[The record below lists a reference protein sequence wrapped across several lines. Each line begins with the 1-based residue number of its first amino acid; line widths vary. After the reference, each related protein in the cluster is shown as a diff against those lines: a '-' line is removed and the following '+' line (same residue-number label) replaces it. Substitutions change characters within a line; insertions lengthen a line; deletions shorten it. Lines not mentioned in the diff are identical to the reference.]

1 MIKSI
6 KWKDDQILKDLVLDF
21 SKATNTNDCYKTIIF
36 VGENGTGKT
45 TILSSIYEVL
55 QANKLK
61 GGVSE
66 IIYKTDEHLV
76 TQYRNEDSKEEI
88 VNETGE
94 HYGVKFPTS
103 FPFQKNM
110 KTFLPGKDGVCFTS
124 AKTGFQNLSLD
135 DSSSNKLDEKTISN
149 DAHFQLQNLTN
160 LFVEL
165 KHQDD
170 TYIADKFRDNE
181 PIDSNREEIKAS
193 LNLTRFSASFSTFFK
208 GELEYDNTNEND
220 RCVYFKKGDTKIRLQ
235 ELSSGEQQIVFRGT
249 YLLRDIKKTLNGT
262 VLIDEPEVSLHPRW
276 QKEILTYYQNLFK
289 VNGEQK
295 SQIFIATHSP
305 FIIEAALKDKDN
317 TLIIVLKNSNGKV
330 SAINL
335 DQSNFVLPTPTLAEI
350 NYEAFNIAS
359 KDYHNELYSYLQ
371 DLTGIKRT
379 EKIDEFLLNSNE
391 MTASLK
397 CYSCYKSKGKLLE
410 YYTVTSKIRNHIDH
424 PNNEYIF
431 NDEELVSSIEF
442 LQKVCRRIKKASI
455 KLQKA
460 Q

>member
-6 KWKDDQILKDLVLDF
+6 KWKDDIILKDLLLDF
-21 SKATNTNDCYKTIIF
+21 SKGTNDCYKTIIF

-45 TILSSIYEVL
+45 TILSSIYKL
-55 QANKLK
+55 LDKQQLSPGINKI
-61 GGVSE
+61 VY
-66 IIYKTDEHLV
+66 ITDDHLI
-76 TQYRNEDSKEEI
+76 TQYRNEDGKEEI

-94 HYGVKFPTS
+94 HYGVNIPPS
-103 FPFQKNM
+103 FSFQKNM
-110 KTFLPGKDGVCFTS
+110 KMFLPGKDGVCFTS
-124 AKTGFQNLSLD
+124 AKTGFQNLSLN
-135 DSSSNKLDEKTISN
+135 DSNSNKLDEKAISN
-149 DAHFQLQNLTN
+149 DAHFQLLVLTN
-160 LFVEL
+160 LFVKL
-165 KHQDD
+165 KNQDNKF
-170 TYIADKFRDNE
+170 IGDKFRNNE
-181 PIDSNREEIKAS
+181 PVDSNRKEIEAS
-193 LNLTRFSASFSTFFK
+193 LNLTRFSTSFSTFFK
-208 GELEYDNTNEND
+208 GELEYDDTNED
-220 RCVYFKKGDTKIRLQ
+220 DGCVYFKKGNTKIRLQ

-305 FIIEAALKDKDN
+305 FIIEAALEGKDN
-317 TLIIVLKNSNGKV
+317 TLIIVLKNNNGKV

-397 CYSCYKSKGKLLE
+397 YYSCYKSKEKLLE

-431 NDEELVSSIEF
+431 NDKELVSSIEF
-442 LQKVCRRIKKASI
+442 LQKICKRIKKASS
-455 KLQKA
+455 KPQKV

>member
-1 MIKSI
+1 M
-6 KWKDDQILKDLVLDF
+6 
-21 SKATNTNDCYKTIIF
+21 
-36 VGENGTGKT
+36 
-45 TILSSIYEVL
+45 
-55 QANKLK
+55 
-61 GGVSE
+61 
-66 IIYKTDEHLV
+66 
-76 TQYRNEDSKEEI
+76 
-88 VNETGE
+88 
-94 HYGVKFPTS
+94 
-103 FPFQKNM
+103 
-110 KTFLPGKDGVCFTS
+110 
-124 AKTGFQNLSLD
+124 
-135 DSSSNKLDEKTISN
+135 
-149 DAHFQLQNLTN
+149 
-160 LFVEL
+160 FVEL

-170 TYIADKFRDNE
+170 TYIADKFRNNE
-181 PIDSNREEIKAS
+181 PIDSNRKEIETS
-193 LNLTRFSASFSTFFK
+193 LNLTRFSTSFSTFFK
-208 GELEYDNTNEND
+208 GELEYDDTNED
-220 RCVYFKKGDTKIRLQ
+220 DGCVYFKKGDTKIRLQ

-276 QKEILTYYQNLFK
+276 QKEILAYYQNLFK

-317 TLIIVLKNSNGKV
+317 TLIIVLKNINGKV

-379 EKIDEFLLNSNE
+379 EKIDEFLSNSNE

-397 CYSCYKSKGKLLE
+397 CYSYYKSKGKLLE

-424 PNNEYIF
+424 PNNNYNF
-431 NDEELVSSIEF
+431 NDKELMLSINF
-442 LQKVCRRIKKASI
+442 LRDICRKLKKEKKEDS
-455 KLQKA
+455 
-460 Q
+460 

>member
-6 KWKDDQILKDLVLDF
+6 KWKNNPILKDLFLDF
-21 SKATNTNDCYKTIIF
+21 SKGTNDCYKTIIF

-45 TILSSIYEVL
+45 TILSSIYKVL
-55 QANKLK
+55 DKHQLSPGIN
-61 GGVSE
+61 E
-66 IIYKTDEHLV
+66 IVYKDDNHLI
-76 TQYRNEDSKEEI
+76 TQYRNEDGKEEI
-88 VNETGE
+88 VNEAGE
-94 HYGVKFPTS
+94 HYGVKFPPS

-110 KTFLPGKDGVCFTS
+110 KTFSPGKDGVCFTS
-124 AKTGFQNLSLD
+124 AKTGFQNLNLN
-135 DSSSNKLDEKTISN
+135 DSNSNKLDEKAISN
-149 DAHFQLQNLTN
+149 DAHFQLLELTN

-170 TYIADKFRDNE
+170 TYIADKFRNNE

-193 LNLTRFSASFSTFFK
+193 LNLTRFSTSFSTFFK
-208 GELEYDNTNEND
+208 GELEYDDTNED
-220 RCVYFKKGDTKIRLQ
+220 DGCVYFKKGDAKIRLQ

-276 QKEILTYYQNLFK
+276 QKEILAYYQNLFK

-317 TLIIVLKNSNGKV
+317 ALIIVLKNNNGKV

-335 DQSNFVLPTPTLAEI
+335 DQSNFVLPTSALAEI

-359 KDYHNELYSYLQ
+359 RDYHNELFSYLQ
-371 DLTGIKRT
+371 DLTGLESVGKTDKFILGSSSITGAMKCETHHPTNIKIKYHT
-379 EKIDEFLLNSNE
+379 LP
-391 MTASLK
+391 T
-397 CYSCYKSKGKLLE
+397 
-410 YYTVTSKIRNHIDH
+410 KIRNNIDH
-424 PNNEYIF
+424 PNNGNNF
-431 NDEELVSSIEF
+431 NDQELIMSTEF
-442 LQKVCRRIKKASI
+442 LREICRNQKNKNNLMVAKK
-455 KLQKA
+455 
-460 Q
+460 

>member
-6 KWKDDQILKDLVLDF
+6 KWKDDNILKDLVLDF
-21 SKATNTNDCYKTIIF
+21 SKGTNDCYKTIIF

-45 TILSSIYEVL
+45 TILSSIYKVL
-55 QANKLK
+55 DKHQLSSGISKI
-61 GGVSE
+61 V
-66 IIYKTDEHLV
+66 YKDDEHLI
-76 TQYRNEDSKEEI
+76 TQYRNKDSKEEI
-88 VNETGE
+88 INETGE
-94 HYGVKFPTS
+94 HYGVKFPPS

-110 KTFLPGKDGVCFTS
+110 KTFSPEKDGVCFTS
-124 AKTGFQNLSLD
+124 AKTGFQNLSLN
-135 DSSSNKLDEKTISN
+135 DSNSNKLDEKAISN
-149 DAHFQLQNLTN
+149 DAHFQLLELTN
-160 LFVEL
+160 LFVKL
-165 KHQDD
+165 KNQDD
-170 TYIADKFRDNE
+170 KFIGDKFRNNE
-181 PIDSNREEIKAS
+181 PVDSNRKEIEAS
-193 LNLTRFSASFSTFFK
+193 LNLTRFSTSFSTFFK
-208 GELEYDNTNEND
+208 GELEYDDTNED
-220 RCVYFKKGDTKIRLQ
+220 DGCVYFKKGDTKIRLQ

-276 QKEILTYYQNLFK
+276 QKEILAYYQNLFK

-305 FIIEAALKDKDN
+305 FIIEAALKDKEN
-317 TLIIVLKNSNGKV
+317 TLIIVLKNNNGKV

-379 EKIDEFLLNSNE
+379 EKIDEFLSNSNE

-397 CYSCYKSKGKLLE
+397 CYSYYKSKGKLLE

-424 PNNEYIF
+424 PNNNYNF
-431 NDEELVSSIEF
+431 NDKELMLSINFLRDICRKLKKEKEEDS
-442 LQKVCRRIKKASI
+442 
-455 KLQKA
+455 
-460 Q
+460 

>member
-21 SKATNTNDCYKTIIF
+21 SKGTNDCYKTIIF

-45 TILSSIYEVL
+45 TILSSIYKVL
-55 QANKLK
+55 DKHQLSS
-61 GGVSE
+61 GISE
-66 IIYKTDEHLV
+66 IVYKDDEHLI
-76 TQYRNEDSKEEI
+76 TQYRNKDSKEEVI
-88 VNETGE
+88 NETGE
-94 HYGVKFPTS
+94 HYRVNSLPLS
-103 FPFQKNM
+103 PFQKNM
-110 KTFLPGKDGVCFTS
+110 KTFSPGKDGVCFTS
-124 AKTGFQNLSLD
+124 AKTGFQNLNLN
-135 DSSSNKLDEKTISN
+135 DSNSNKLDEKAISN
-149 DAHFQLQNLTN
+149 DTHFQLLELTN
-160 LFVEL
+160 LFVKL
-165 KHQDD
+165 KNQDD
-170 TYIADKFRDNE
+170 KFIGDKFRNNE
-181 PIDSNREEIKAS
+181 PVDSNRKEIEAS
-193 LNLTRFSASFSTFFK
+193 LNLTRFSTSFSTFFK
-208 GELEYDNTNEND
+208 GELEYDDTNED
-220 RCVYFKKGDTKIRLQ
+220 DGCVYFKKGDTKIRLQ

-305 FIIEAALKDKDN
+305 FIIEAALKDKEN
-317 TLIIVLKNSNGKV
+317 TLIIVLKNNNGKV

-335 DQSNFVLPTPTLAEI
+335 DQSKFVLPTPTLAEI

-397 CYSCYKSKGKLLE
+397 CYSYYKSKGKLLE

-424 PNNEYIF
+424 PNNNYNF
-431 NDEELVSSIEF
+431 NDKELMLSINFLRDICRKLKKEKEEDS
-442 LQKVCRRIKKASI
+442 
-455 KLQKA
+455 
-460 Q
+460 

>member
-6 KWKDDQILKDLVLDF
+6 KWKNARILKDLVLDF
-21 SKATNTNDCYKTIIF
+21 FKGTNDCYKTIIF

-45 TILSSIYEVL
+45 TILSSIYKVL
-55 QANKLK
+55 DKYQLSSGIN
-61 GGVSE
+61 E

-76 TQYRNEDSKEEI
+76 TQYRNEDGKEEI

-94 HYGVKFPTS
+94 HYSVNILPLS
-103 FPFQKNM
+103 PFQKN
-110 KTFLPGKDGVCFTS
+110 KKLFLPGKDGVCFTS
-124 AKTGFQNLSLD
+124 AKTGFQNLSLN
-135 DSSSNKLDEKTISN
+135 DSNSNKLDEKAISN

-170 TYIADKFRDNE
+170 TYIADKFRNNE
-181 PIDSNREEIKAS
+181 QIDSNREEIEAS
-193 LNLTRFSASFSTFFK
+193 LNLTRFSTSFSTFFK
-208 GELEYDNTNEND
+208 GELEYDDTNEKD
-220 RCVYFKKGDTKIRLQ
+220 GCVYFKKGDTKIRLQ

-262 VLIDEPEVSLHPRW
+262 ALIDEPEVSLHPRW
-276 QKEILTYYQNLFK
+276 QKEILAYYQNLFK

-317 TLIIVLKNSNGKV
+317 TLIIVLKNNNGKV

-371 DLTGIKRT
+371 DLTKSESVGKTDKFILELPIIT
-379 EKIDEFLLNSNE
+379 E
-391 MTASLK
+391 ALK
-397 CYSCYKSKGKLLE
+397 CETPHPTNMRIKYHTLP
-410 YYTVTSKIRNHIDH
+410 TKIRNHIDH
-424 PNNEYIF
+424 PNNGNDF
-431 NDEELVSSIEF
+431 NDEELMLSTEF
-442 LQKVCRRIKKASI
+442 LRDICRKQKNLSNLMIAEK
-455 KLQKA
+455 
-460 Q
+460 